1 MLGTTRSASPLNPGV
16 LAQFTMMI
24 HFEGMLHDNEM
35 FRANRIISDQAN
47 RIADLEKLANDLL
60 VRNQELEADLG
71 QVNKSHQQQVKNL
84 EDDLAYNMALRY
96 AMANRLALHEPKS
109 NFLSSP
115 GYLQALKGMAIS
127 EFEKKRDWNDI
138 RHLGNDF
145 GTGDHGLSR
154 ENFIS
159 IAYIGSMWGAL
170 DARLANQSYDKKK
183 EVEHTTLLAPAIVLR
198 HILKD
203 DSNPVLDMNQYQFI
217 ARAAGDHYDR
227 LKDEG
232 YFRSSPG
239 AFPNHVAIEF
249 GRNAGTHKPMASDI
263 QYMQT
268 AMASGDL
275 PLSQH
280 FELN

>member
-1 MLGTTRSASPLNPGV
+1 
-16 LAQFTMMI
+16 MI
-24 HFEGMLHDNEM
+24 HLEGMLHDNEM
-35 FRANRIISDQAN
+35 RLAKME
-47 RIADLEKLANDLL
+47 IADRERQISELEDLVSSL
-60 VRNQELEADLG
+60 NARKQELEADLG
-71 QVNKSHQQQVKNL
+71 RLNASHQQQVKNL
-84 EDDLAYNMALRY
+84 EGDLAYNIALRY

-109 NFLSSP
+109 DLLSSP
-115 GYLQALKGMAIS
+115 VYLQVLKDLAIS
-127 EFEKKRDWNDI
+127 EFEKKRDWNDV

-154 ENFIS
+154 ESFIS

-170 DARLANQSYDKKK
+170 DARLTNQTYDKKK
-183 EVEHTTLLAPAIVLR
+183 EVEHTALLAPAIVLR

-203 DSNPVLDMNQYQFI
+203 HSNPVLDMNQYEFI

-227 LKDEG
+227 LKGEG
-232 YFRSSPG
+232 YFRNSPG

-263 QYMQT
+263 QYMQA
-268 AMASGDL
+268 AMESGDL

-280 FELN
+280 FELNN